1 MQNFSFCHSWLFR
14 KVTKAKAGQRKK
26 IWNKLNFKKK
36 FSKSLLG
43 LFLMKDIT
51 APFPKC
57 VLENSLNPDF
67 PSLEATYFACT
78 IFKIQKYGGENHP
91 VQPFQE
97 EFFFFLAEQNSMFGT
112 FATRLSVWNIQ
123 LVAPGSCGR
132 HKVLLRTRYSHFS
145 ALWRWATP
153 WAPSVTLLQHLE
165 KERRKNLVLCNDAQA
180 QHIGGARTYIRAREE
195 ILSADG
201 FHWVRKN
208 LNPQQLKSTIFLIQ
222 RGKKLSFSHFSQW
235 NFAGK
240 EYRNSSK
247 CVENVLCDF
256 LFF

>member
-1 MQNFSFCHSWLFR
+1 MEEKTTQFSH
-14 KVTKAKAGQRKK
+14 
-26 IWNKLNFKKK
+26 FKR
-36 FSKSLLG
+36 
-43 LFLMKDIT
+43 
-51 APFPKC
+51 
-57 VLENSLNPDF
+57 N
-67 PSLEATYFACT
+67 
-78 IFKIQKYGGENHP
+78 
-91 VQPFQE
+91 
-97 EFFFFLAEQNSMFGT
+97 FFFFFGRT
-112 FATRLSVWNIQ
+112 ELHVWDICHKTQCLEHSACSSWQ
-123 LVAPGSCGR
+123 LWR